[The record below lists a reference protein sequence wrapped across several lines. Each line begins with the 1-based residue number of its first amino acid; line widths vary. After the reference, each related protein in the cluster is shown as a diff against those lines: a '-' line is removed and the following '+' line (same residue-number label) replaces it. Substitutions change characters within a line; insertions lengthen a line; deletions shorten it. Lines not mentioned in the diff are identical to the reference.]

1 MSAPGTQPFSHPVVK
16 VNHLPTREW
25 RVWVEVIP
33 VLGSGGP
40 DPAETGPKDPRAMQE
55 EAGPSFCL
63 LPISPAVTLF
73 VSWPYSQHYSDHPLL
88 YI

>member
-1 MSAPGTQPFSHPVVK
+1 MSALGTQPFSHPVVK

-40 DPAETGPKDPRAMQE
+40 DPAETGPKDPRALQE
-55 EAGPSFCL
+55 EDGTLLLSAPHFTCCDTFCL
-63 LPISPAVTLF
+63 LALFPAL
-73 VSWPYSQHYSDHPLL
+73 
-88 YI
+88 